1 MVQEAGNRLISTLQ
15 KQTERIVYFC
25 SVENVSP
32 NLAVHEFRKS
42 FKRIRALLHFY
53 DEFPEEFPAES
64 RGQIQNFGRILAPLR
79 ESFINIQIFER
90 ITANNKFIPERKLKA
105 AKDILN
111 EKNKTLIETL
121 FLTDDGC
128 GRILNFIQS
137 FGLQVEKSVSPP
149 LSMKQFINPICMSYL
164 KSHTVYQTLVSLP
177 EANEWHILRKRMKRL
192 WYQLDFVKY
201 LHPRY
206 FKLKT
211 DQLNKITE
219 QLGEEHD
226 LFIFLNELKSG
237 YLPFDDSEL
246 QILEN
251 QVEHQ
256 RELNLLKLMP
266 RLKQFFNEPP
276 ELFNQKMEKIF
287 RLS

>member
-1 MVQEAGNRLISTLQ
+1 MAQETGNRLILTIL
-15 KQTERIVYFC
+15 KQTERVVYFC

-42 FKRIRALLHFY
+42 FKRIRALLHFFDDY
-53 DEFPEEFPAES
+53 PEGFPVDS
-64 RGQIQNFGRILAPLR
+64 RIQIQKFGRILAPLR

-90 ITANNKFIPERKLKA
+90 ITANQNFIPDRKLKT
-105 AKDILN
+105 AKDILI
-111 EKNKTLIETL
+111 EKNKTLNDSV
-121 FLTDDGC
+121 FFADNSC
-128 GRILNFIQS
+128 GQIMNFIQTFS
-137 FGLQVEKSVSPP
+137 LQVDKYGSSPP
-149 LSMKQFINPICMSYL
+149 SVKQLISPICISYL
-164 KSHTVYQTLVSLP
+164 KSHTVYQTLGLQP
-177 EANEWHILRKRMKRL
+177 EAGEWHVLRKRMKRL

-206 FKLKT
+206 FKLKS

-226 LFIFLNELKSG
+226 LSVFLNELKSG
-237 YLPFDDSEL
+237 QLPFDGAEL
-246 QILEN
+246 KILEN

-266 RLKQFFNEPP
+266 RLKQFFTESP
-276 ELFNQKMEKIF
+276 ELFNLKMEKIF
-287 RLS
+287 RIT

>member
-1 MVQEAGNRLISTLQ
+1 M
-15 KQTERIVYFC
+15 
-25 SVENVSP
+25 
-32 NLAVHEFRKS
+32 
-42 FKRIRALLHFY
+42 
-53 DEFPEEFPAES
+53 
-64 RGQIQNFGRILAPLR
+64 
-79 ESFINIQIFER
+79 
-90 ITANNKFIPERKLKA
+90 
-105 AKDILN
+105 
-111 EKNKTLIETL
+111 
-121 FLTDDGC
+121 
-128 GRILNFIQS
+128 
-137 FGLQVEKSVSPP
+137 
-149 LSMKQFINPICMSYL
+149 
-164 KSHTVYQTLVSLP
+164 VYQTLGDQSD
-177 EANEWHILRKRMKRL
+177 AGEWHILRKRMKRL
-192 WYQLDFVKY
+192 WYQLDFVKF
-201 LHPRY
+201 LHPRF
-206 FKLKT
+206 FKLKS

-287 RLS
+287 RIS

>member
-1 MVQEAGNRLISTLQ
+1 MAQETGNRLISTFQ
-15 KQTERIVYFC
+15 KQAERIVYFC

-53 DEFPEEFPAES
+53 DEFPEGFPVDS
-64 RGQIQNFGRILAPLR
+64 RIQIQKFGRILAPLR

-90 ITANNKFIPERKLKA
+90 ITANQNYIPDRKLKT
-105 AKDILN
+105 AKDILT
-111 EKNKTLIETL
+111 EKNKALNEYVL
-121 FLTDDGC
+121 FAENRFGQ
-128 GRILNFIQS
+128 ILNFIQA
-137 FGLQVEKSVSPP
+137 FGLQVNEYSPSPP
-149 LSMKQFINPICMSYL
+149 SVKQLINQICISYL
-164 KSHTVYQTLVSLP
+164 KSHMVYQTLGDQSD
-177 EANEWHILRKRMKRL
+177 AGEWHILRKRMKRL
-192 WYQLDFVKY
+192 WYQLDFVKF
-201 LHPRY
+201 LHPRF
-206 FKLKT
+206 FKLKS

-287 RLS
+287 RIS